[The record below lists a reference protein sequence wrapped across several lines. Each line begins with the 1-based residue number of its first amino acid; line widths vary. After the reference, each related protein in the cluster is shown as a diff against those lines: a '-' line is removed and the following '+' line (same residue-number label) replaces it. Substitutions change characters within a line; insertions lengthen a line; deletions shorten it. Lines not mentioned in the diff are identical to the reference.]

1 MENFQNTQLKAALE
15 LFISQD
21 TKSFTFGAP
30 ENNSKNNIN
39 LSQSDVDNLF
49 NVLIANKEKL
59 YNLYLYGTG
68 ITEIPKSIGQ
78 LSNLTILNLID
89 NKIEQLPDELCAL
102 KKIQILS
109 LSNNKITNLP
119 ESIGVMK
126 TLKWIDL
133 RDNKRIE
140 NLPDSIIN
148 LSKLEKLNLMNTGIK
163 KDDTNKI
170 EQLEQLC
177 INNNDKS
184 YGTKMNGEPYTKD
197 IEFYKNPKILIDDIG
212 LKRKQNENVLSK
224 YDFDF
229 IIRRKPYPESPT
241 SPKTKATKRK
251 TPTGTHRS
259 PSPSS
264 RRTKKSKTPSPPR
277 KSPSPKSTTKKSP
290 TP

>member
-1 MENFQNTQLKAALE
+1 
-15 LFISQD
+15 
-21 TKSFTFGAP
+21 
-30 ENNSKNNIN
+30 
-39 LSQSDVDNLF
+39 
-49 NVLIANKEKL
+49 
-59 YNLYLYGTG
+59 
-68 ITEIPKSIGQ
+68 
-78 LSNLTILNLID
+78 
-89 NKIEQLPDELCAL
+89 
-102 KKIQILS
+102 
-109 LSNNKITNLP
+109 
-119 ESIGVMK
+119 
-126 TLKWIDL
+126 
-133 RDNKRIE
+133 
-140 NLPDSIIN
+140 
-148 LSKLEKLNLMNTGIK
+148 MNTGIK

-241 SPKTKATKRK
+241 KATKRK

>member
-1 MENFQNTQLKAALE
+1 MENIQNIQLKAALT
-15 LFISQD
+15 LFIGQN
-21 TKSFTFGAP
+21 TNTFTFGSP
-30 ENNSKNNIN
+30 ESYIKNNIN

-49 NVLIANKEKL
+49 DVLITKKEKL

-68 ITEIPKSIGQ
+68 ITEIPESIGQ
-78 LSNLTILNLID
+78 LSNLILLNLSY
-89 NKIEQLPDELCAL
+89 NKLENLPDEVCDL
-102 KKIQILS
+102 KKLQILS

-119 ESIGVMK
+119 ERIGELVN
-126 TLKWIDL
+126 LKWIDL
-133 RDNKRIE
+133 NKNPIA

-148 LSKLEKLNLMNTGIK
+148 LRKLEKLSLLKTGII
-163 KDDTNKI
+163 KDDINKI

-177 INNNDKS
+177 INNSDNIF
-184 YGTKMNGEPYTKD
+184 GTKKD

-212 LKRKQNENVLSK
+212 LSRTQNKNVLSK
-224 YDFDF
+224 YDFNN
-229 IIRRKPYPESPT
+229 IIRGEPYPE

-264 RRTKKSKTPSPPR
+264 SRRTKKSKSPSPPR
-277 KSPSPKSTTKKSP
+277 KSPSPKSATKKSKKTP